1 MSKNVEGED
10 GNEGDDHRR
19 ISPQHPSPILHA
31 PRDNISRK
39 GKSLTP
45 IYIYIYIYIYILYM
59 IPARGPQTIF
69 VWDISYFH
77 VAFSR
82 HEFG

>member
-1 MSKNVEGED
+1 MSKKGEGED

-31 PRDNISRK
+31 PRDNISCK

-45 IYIYIYIYIYILYM
+45 RYRSCKETVG
-59 IPARGPQTIF
+59 IPIDPYGSLPTIP
-69 VWDISYFH
+69 
-77 VAFSR
+77 
-82 HEFG
+82 